1 MKQRKVNILLV
12 LALSS
17 ESKLVLWL
25 SIWDFVDTEPFI
37 SSPQKTWQVSLDVF
51 DIIKLGGQWV
61 VDINDDDLPISLL
74 LIEQS
79 HNPKD
84 LHLLDLTWISNQLA
98 DLADVQWVVVS
109 LGLGLRVND
118 IGVLPCLR

>member
-1 MKQRKVNILLV
+1 MYGSSPLLV
-12 LALSS
+12 LALPS

-25 SIWDFVDTEPFI
+25 SIWDFVDTEPLI
-37 SSPQKTWQVSLDVF
+37 SSPQKTWQVSLDIF
-51 DIIKLGGQWV
+51 DIIKLGSQWV

>member
-1 MKQRKVNILLV
+1 MYGSSPLLV
-12 LALSS
+12 LALPS

-25 SIWDFVDTEPFI
+25 SIWDFVDTEPLI
-37 SSPQKTWQVSLDVF
+37 SSPQKTWQVSLDIF
-51 DIIKLGGQWV
+51 DIIKLGSQWV

-109 LGLGLRVND
+109 LGLGLRVNN

>member
-1 MKQRKVNILLV
+1 VYGLNSLLV
-12 LALSS
+12 FALPG